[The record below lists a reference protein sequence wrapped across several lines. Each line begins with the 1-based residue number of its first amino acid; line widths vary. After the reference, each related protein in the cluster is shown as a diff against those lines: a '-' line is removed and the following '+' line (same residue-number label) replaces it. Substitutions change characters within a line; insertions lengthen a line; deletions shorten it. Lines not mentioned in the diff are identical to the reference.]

1 MGTAGQWTRFSYVF
15 VQWWFPIPEECSL
28 CTSYIF
34 YDLQPDLL
42 QRKKGLFVA
51 QVWFQNRRTKWRKRH
66 AAEMAHAKKRQERST
81 GGGKRG
87 GGAMENEEDEDEED
101 EEEEDANSDSGEEGD
116 EDEEAPTPRLVNA
129 AQSAPGGP
137 QQPPPPTC
145 FLQF

>member
-1 MGTAGQWTRFSYVF
+1 MGTAGHGFPTYSYNGGF
-15 VQWWFPIPEECSL
+15 LYPKSAHYVQVTYFTTSNPIC
-28 CTSYIF
+28 CYA
-34 YDLQPDLL
+34 
-42 QRKKGLFVA
+42 KKGLFVA